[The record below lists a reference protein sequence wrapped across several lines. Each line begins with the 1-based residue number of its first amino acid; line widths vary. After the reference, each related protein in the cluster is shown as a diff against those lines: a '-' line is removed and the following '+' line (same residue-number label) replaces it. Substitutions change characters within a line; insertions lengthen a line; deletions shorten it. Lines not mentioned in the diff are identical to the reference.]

1 MVGKVKKQNLQF
13 FSKFMK
19 KKFFLVA
26 SIFVMKVLEKKF
38 AKFVFAIHSCMKK
51 FAQFNFALL
60 VKNCGKNFFPQ
71 GK

>member
-26 SIFVMKVLEKKF
+26 SIFVMKVLEKNF

-51 FAQFNFALL
+51 FA
-60 VKNCGKNFFPQ
+60 
-71 GK
+71 

>member
-19 KKFFLVA
+19 KKYFLVA
-26 SIFVMKVLEKKF
+26 SIFVMNVLEKKF

-51 FAQFNFALL
+51 FA
-60 VKNCGKNFFPQ
+60 
-71 GK
+71 